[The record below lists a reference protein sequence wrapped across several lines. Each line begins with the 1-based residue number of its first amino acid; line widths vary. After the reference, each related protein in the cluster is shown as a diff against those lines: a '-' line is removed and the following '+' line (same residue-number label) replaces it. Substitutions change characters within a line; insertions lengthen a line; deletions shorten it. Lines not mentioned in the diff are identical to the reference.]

1 MNARKCD
8 IMFHV
13 GDSKVDKD
21 YKEKFIDVY
30 VAMAKILILARLTAQ
45 SGNLTTAERIK

>member
-13 GDSKVDKD
+13 DDSRVDKD
-21 YKEKFIDVY
+21 HKERYIRVY